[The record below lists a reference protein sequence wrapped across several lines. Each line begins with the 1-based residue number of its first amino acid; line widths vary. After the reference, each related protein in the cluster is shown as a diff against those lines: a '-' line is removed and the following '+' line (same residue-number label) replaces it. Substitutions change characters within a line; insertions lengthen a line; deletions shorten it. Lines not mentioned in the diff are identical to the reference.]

1 MSNTRI
7 NNDEG
12 RQSARL
18 QQSVECGNYC
28 IDVPGNGSTPCFV
41 SDPYVRIQKWGANI
55 RTNFTDVE
63 SQLLGVNRT
72 LGKDCKEQEYRN
84 YNVANDALQF
94 PTCFELSTQQPR
106 TSHPAWTTKD
116 IESFPNSTFVFLNPQ
131 ENCAMNFQNNIAT
144 RILEKDYFNN

>member
-12 RQSARL
+12 RQSVRL
-18 QQSVECGNYC
+18 QQSVAVGNYSM
-28 IDVPGNGSTPCFV
+28 DVPGNGSKPCFV

-72 LGKDCKEQEYRN
+72 LGKDCRKQEYRN
-84 YNVANDALQF
+84 YNVENDSISF
-94 PTCFELSTQQPR
+94 PTCSQLTTEQPR
-106 TSHPAWTTKD
+106 TSHPAWTVKD
-116 IESFPNSTFVFLNPQ
+116 VEKFPDTYLFLNPQ
-131 ENCAMNFQNNIAT
+131 ENCAMNFQNNIST
-144 RILEKDYFNN
+144 RILEKDYFVRN